1 MKGIAQGGRCPCGRY
16 ANAGLSLIEVMVA
29 LVIFALTLRF
39 GMPAYGDWIAS
50 RKLANHAEYLVE
62 TLNLARSEAVKRG
75 MRVNLCKSR
84 DRKQC
89 DNNATW
95 DAGWIMFADENRD
108 GQIEATE
115 NLILRESSPG
125 DGITIAANA
134 PLKDYVSYTSY
145 GYARLLNGA
154 LQMGTF
160 VVCRP
165 GQNAIH
171 VVLANSGRARIART
185 TQPCP

>member
-1 MKGIAQGGRCPCGRY
+1 MKQFVVVGRTRSRRTGAGFSLVELMIA
-16 ANAGLSLIEVMVA
+16 VA
-29 LVIFALTLRF
+29 IFALSLRF

-84 DRKQC
+84 DATQC
-89 DNNATW
+89 DPHAKW
-95 DAGWIMFADENRD
+95 ESGWVMFADENRD
-108 GQIEATE
+108 GQMEATE
-115 NLILRESSPG
+115 NFIRHEGPPG
-125 DGITIAANA
+125 DGITVAANG

-145 GYARLLNGA
+145 GYARMLNGA

-160 VVCRP
+160 VVCKS

-171 VVLANSGRARIART
+171 IVLANSGRARLVRT
-185 TQPCP
+185 PQPCP

>member
-1 MKGIAQGGRCPCGRY
+1 MKRFAEAARHRCAGGG
-16 ANAGLSLIEVMVA
+16 AGFSLVELMVA
-29 LVIFALTLRF
+29 LVIFALILRF
-39 GMPAYGDWIAS
+39 GVPAYGEWIAA
-50 RKLANHAEYLVE
+50 RKLGNHAEYLTE

-84 DRKQC
+84 DARQC
-89 DNNATW
+89 DPHAKW
-95 DAGWIMFADENRD
+95 ESGWIMFTDENRD

-115 NLILRESSPG
+115 NLIRREGPPG
-125 DGITIAANA
+125 DGITVAANG

-160 VVCRP
+160 VVCKSD
-165 GQNAIH
+165 QNAIH
-171 VVLANSGRARIART
+171 VVLANSGRARIVRT